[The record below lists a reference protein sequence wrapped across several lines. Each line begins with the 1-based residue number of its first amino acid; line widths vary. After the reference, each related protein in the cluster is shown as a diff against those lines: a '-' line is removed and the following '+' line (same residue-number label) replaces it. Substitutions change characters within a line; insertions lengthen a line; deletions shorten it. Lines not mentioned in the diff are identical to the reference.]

1 MNHRPNISHKHEQQQ
16 NQHRHHQTGFTLL
29 EIMIVVAILAILAA
43 TAVPSLIDSMVRS
56 QVKESLT
63 LVNIAQQGV
72 NLTYLASGN
81 GELPIDNKAAGIPD
95 ANKIVS
101 NLISAV
107 KVDNGAITIT
117 FGNNASSYI
126 KGKRITFRPAIVVD
140 APQVP
145 IAWVCSGKAV
155 PNGMTVKGIDLTD
168 LKPTWLPAQCVQAKL

>member
-1 MNHRPNISHKHEQQQ
+1 MSHQPKISGEHQRQSK
-16 NQHRHHQTGFTLL
+16 QHRQHQSGFTLL
-29 EIMIVVAILAILAA
+29 EVMIVVAILAILAA
-43 TAVPSLIDSMVRS
+43 TAVPSMIDSMVRS
-56 QVKESLT
+56 QVKESLS

-72 NLTYLASGN
+72 NLTYLASGA

-107 KVDNGAITIT
+107 KVDNGAVTIT

-126 KGKRITFRPAIVVD
+126 KDKRITFRPAIVAD

-155 PNGMTVKGIDLTD
+155 PNGMTVKGVDLTD
-168 LKPTWLPAQCVQAKL
+168 LKPSWLPAQCVQMPK